1 MAGKKRTGLGKG
13 IEAYFS
19 APGQDNTENS
29 TAAAEPAESGK
40 KAAGSRTKGTA
51 VAGTASKTAAGA
63 GNNSQEEAAVMVRIA
78 MVEPNRSQPRKNFD
92 EAALNELADS
102 IKEYGVLQPI
112 LVQDMGDRYEIIAGE
127 RRYRAARIAGLKEI
141 PAVIRS
147 FAADKVVELS
157 LIENIQREDLNPIE
171 EAAAYQRLSD
181 EFGLKQEEIADRVFK
196 SRTAVTNALRLLKL
210 SGEVQGLVADGSLSA
225 GHARALVVI
234 TSGSEQKK
242 LADIIIEKQLSVR
255 DTEKL
260 VKSYQEA
267 KKAGKKKAGG
277 NAETD
282 RDSKVRLLAI
292 KDLEDRLRSG
302 IGSKVSIAAGKK
314 GGKIEITYHD
324 DDDLERIIS
333 LILD

>member
-19 APGQDNTENS
+19 APDQENTAKET
-29 TAAAEPAESGK
+29 TASGSGK
-40 KAAGSRTKGTA
+40 SSRKAAGTLTKE
-51 VAGTASKTAAGA
+51 TAADNAALKAQTAAKSGRD
-63 GNNSQEEAAVMVRIA
+63 EAAVMLRIA
-78 MVEPNRSQPRKNFD
+78 LVEPNRTQPRKNFD

-112 LVQDMGDRYEIIAGE
+112 LVQDLGDRYEIIAGE
-127 RRYRAARIAGLKEI
+127 RRFRAARIAGLKEI
-141 PAVIRS
+141 PAVIRK
-147 FAADKVVELS
+147 FPADQVVELS

-196 SRTAVTNALRLLKL
+196 SRTAVTNSLRLLKL
-210 SGEVQGLVADGSLSA
+210 AGEVQNMVADGTLSA

-234 TSGSEQKK
+234 TSGEEQKK
-242 LADIIIEKQLSVR
+242 LADIIAEKQLSVR
-255 DTEKL
+255 ETEKL

-267 KKAGKKKAGG
+267 RKAGKKK
-277 NAETD
+277 NASDAEAD

-314 GGKIEITYHD
+314 GGKIEIAYHD
-324 DDDLERIIS
+324 DDDLERIID
-333 LILD
+333 LILG